1 VFFYAFQSW
10 YDGKK
15 EWVQLSTVR
24 YSVQEGVLQIELNRP
39 HVRNAINFAMME
51 ELEAVLNRGVKDEKV
66 HVILLRGSGDRAFA
80 AGGDLV
86 EFHPIKTEADA
97 YSMLSRM
104 GGILNQIAACPKL
117 TIAAINGVAL
127 GGGAELTTAFDIRL
141 AVQGASIGFVQRNL
155 GLTTGWGGGT
165 RLIRILGVERA
176 LPLLISGSVLPVEA
190 WKEMGYI
197 YQVYSSDSFNEEV
210 ERFARECAALPT
222 GVLAGYKAMARR
234 GTKEEELLKAIEE
247 EIRLCAKLWGEEAHL
262 QAVKQFISRKQTNS

>member
-1 VFFYAFQSW
+1 V
-10 YDGKK
+10 
-15 EWVQLSTVR
+15 STVR
-24 YSVQEGVLQIELNRP
+24 YSIQEGVLQIALDRP

-51 ELEAVLNRGVKDEKV
+51 ELEDVLNRGIKDEEV

-86 EFHPIKTEADA
+86 EFHPIQTEADA

-104 GGILNQIAACPKL
+104 GSILNQIAACPKL

-127 GGGAELTTAFDIRL
+127 GGGAELTTPFDIRI
-141 AVQGASIGFVQRNL
+141 AVHGASIGFVQRNL

-165 RLIRILGVERA
+165 RLIRILGAERA

-197 YQVYSSDSFNEEV
+197 YQVYSSDRFNEEV
-210 ERFARECAALPT
+210 ERFARECAALPP

-234 GTKEEELLKAIEE
+234 GINEEELLQAIEE

-262 QAVKQFISRKQTNS
+262 QAVKQFISRKQSNS